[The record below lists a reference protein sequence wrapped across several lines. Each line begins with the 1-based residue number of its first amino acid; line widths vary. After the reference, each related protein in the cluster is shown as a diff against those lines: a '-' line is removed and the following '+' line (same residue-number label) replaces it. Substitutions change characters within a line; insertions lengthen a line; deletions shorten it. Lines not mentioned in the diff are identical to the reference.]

1 MRALHWILVAVPLGL
16 LYFEP
21 LQSLVHQ
28 WSQDPNYS
36 HGFLVP
42 LVSVYYLWDR
52 RSELRHTPATGP
64 HPLGYFLV
72 LGSLGLYVLG
82 RMGDEMFTVR
92 LSLLGVLSGISLML
106 GGREWFRKLRFPIL
120 YLLFMIPLPYFLY
133 NEIAVP
139 LKLFA
144 ARVSTAALH
153 AMNYTLLREGNV
165 LHLPGLTL
173 EVADACSGMRSLVSV
188 LALAGAMGW
197 FFHKKGKFRIML
209 LALGVP
215 IAIGVN
221 VVRIIVTGILAH
233 HFGPETAQ
241 GFFHEF
247 AGLVIFGVAL
257 TLLFM
262 TSFVLGRW
270 ERMVTQ

>member
-1 MRALHWILVAVPLGL
+1 MRALQWVLVAVPLGL
-16 LYFEP
+16 LYYEP
-21 LQSLVHQ
+21 LRSLVDQ

-52 RSELRHTPATGP
+52 KEELRQTPNTGAY
-64 HPLGYFLV
+64 PLGILV
-72 LGSLGLYVLG
+72 LVGSLGLYVLG

-92 LSLLGVLSGISLML
+92 LSLLGVLSGIALVL
-106 GGREWFRKLRFPIL
+106 GGREWFGKLRFPIF
-120 YLLFMIPLPYFLY
+120 YLFFMIPLPYFLY

-153 AMNYTLLREGNV
+153 AMGYTLLREGNV
-165 LHLPGLTL
+165 LNLPGLTL
-173 EVADACSGMRSLVSV
+173 EVADACSGMRSLISV
-188 LALAGAMGW
+188 LALAGAIGW
-197 FFHKKGKFRIML
+197 FFHKKGTHRVLL

-221 VVRIIVTGILAH
+221 VVRIVVTGVLAH
-233 HFGPETAQ
+233 LFGPEMAQ

-257 TLLFM
+257 ALLFA
-262 TSFVLGRW
+262 TSFILGRW
-270 ERMVTQ
+270 ERKVTP

>member
-1 MRALHWILVAVPLGL
+1 MRTLQWILVAVPLGL
-16 LYFEP
+16 LYYEP
-21 LQSLVHQ
+21 LRSLVHQ

-42 LVSVYYLWDR
+42 LVSAYYLWEKR
-52 RSELRHTPATGP
+52 ETLKETPMTGA
-64 HPLGYFLV
+64 HPLGYLLV
-72 LGSLGLYVLG
+72 VGSLGLYILG

-92 LSLLGVLSGISLML
+92 LSLLGVLSGIALLL
-106 GGREWFRKLRFPIL
+106 GGREWFGKLRFPIF

-139 LKLFA
+139 MKLFA
-144 ARVSTAALH
+144 ARVSAAALH

-173 EVADACSGMRSLVSV
+173 EVADACSGMRSLISV
-188 LALAGAMGW
+188 LALAGAIGW
-197 FFHKKGKFRIML
+197 FFHKKAGYRVVL

-215 IAIGVN
+215 IAVGVN
-221 VVRIIVTGILAH
+221 VVRIIATGILAH

-257 TLLFM
+257 ALLF
-262 TSFVLGRW
+262 TASFVLGRW
-270 ERMVTQ
+270 ERKGDE

>member
-1 MRALHWILVAVPLGL
+1 MRVLQWILVAVPLGL

-28 WSQDPNYS
+28 WSRDPNYS

-52 RSELRHTPATGP
+52 RVKLRQTPATGA
-64 HPLGYFLV
+64 HPLGYLLV
-72 LGSLGLYVLG
+72 LGSLGLYILG

-92 LSLLGVLSGISLML
+92 LSLLGSLLGITLL
-106 GGREWFRKLRFPIL
+106 LEGRERFRKLCFPIL

-144 ARVSTAALH
+144 AKVSTTALH

-188 LALAGAMGW
+188 LALAGAIGW
-197 FFHKKGKFRIML
+197 FFHKKGKFRVML

-257 TLLFM
+257 ALLFM

-270 ERMVTQ
+270 ERMVTS

>member
-1 MRALHWILVAVPLGL
+1 MKALQWILVAVPLGL
-16 LYFEP
+16 LYYEP
-21 LQSLVHQ
+21 LRSLVHQ
-28 WSQDPNYS
+28 WNQDPNYS

-42 LVSVYYLWDR
+42 LVSAYYLWDR
-52 RSELRHTPATGP
+52 RAELSGTPVTGP
-64 HPLGYFLV
+64 HPLGWLLV
-72 LGSLGLYVLG
+72 IGSMGLYILG

-92 LSLLGVLSGISLML
+92 LSLLGVLSGIVLLL
-106 GGREWFRKLRFPIL
+106 GGKEWFGKLRFPIF

-144 ARVSTAALH
+144 AKVSTAALH
-153 AMNYTLLREGNV
+153 IMHYTLLREGNV

-188 LALAGAMGW
+188 LALAAAVGW
-197 FFHKKGKFRIML
+197 FFHKKGTYRVLL

-221 VVRIIVTGILAH
+221 VFRIIATGILAH
-233 HFGPETAQ
+233 HFGPQMAQ

-247 AGLVIFGVAL
+247 AGLMIFGVAL
-257 TLLFM
+257 ALLF
-262 TSFVLGRW
+262 TASFVLGRW
-270 ERMVTQ
+270 ERRGAQ